1 MKSRER
7 RHQAVTRCG
16 NRRITGIIDSS
27 VTSTQRQSALL
38 IRQVVHGCSE
48 RDVTEQTMAR
58 VAML

>member
-1 MKSRER
+1 M
-7 RHQAVTRCG
+7 TRCG
-16 NRRITGIIDSS
+16 NRRISGIIDSS

-38 IRQVVHGCSE
+38 IRQVVHGCSV